1 MKQEDLPTNTV
12 HSTKNSLPVTIVEFD
27 VNNPTHHKAFKEIN
41 YNWINQYFK
50 VEQGDL
56 DSLENPEKYFLATGG
71 AVLLAC
77 RGDEI
82 LGTSALKPIPD
93 NSFELCKMGVSDAAK
108 GLGIGLAIGQAA
120 IEKARKLGVKRVYL
134 ETNSSLSPALNLYRK
149 LGFTRIEDFTSPY
162 ERADIAMEMYL

>member
-1 MKQEDLPTNTV
+1 MKQDDLQKNTFTDTENTLV
-12 HSTKNSLPVTIVEFD
+12 VKIIELD
-27 VNNPTHHKAFKEIN
+27 VNNPAHYKAFKEIN

-56 DSLENPEKYFLATGG
+56 DSLENPEKYFLSTGG

-82 LGTSALKPIPD
+82 LGTSALKPMPD

-108 GLGIGLAIGQAA
+108 GLGIGFAIGRAA
-120 IEKARKLGVKRVYL
+120 IDKARELGAKRVYL
-134 ETNSSLSPALNLYRK
+134 ETNARLSPALNLYKK
-149 LGFTRIEDFTSPY
+149 LGFTKVEDFTSPY
-162 ERADIAMEMYL
+162 ERADVAMEMYL